1 MIQLVLMLM
10 VLGAWPM
17 IVAAQNVRSPVLR
30 GKVPSQPYIA
40 FDVVD
45 AFGRT
50 ITGYLSEAR
59 GTEPR
64 PLIVYVHGS
73 GHQSHFQRRGDRIV
87 PANGHATL
95 VDVAGDG
102 ARILIVEKPGVRRY
116 DPGDGPPSPGFREEH
131 TLGRWVEAVAAATR
145 AARRLPGIDTTR
157 LLIVGHSEG
166 GLVAARVAA
175 RLTGVTH
182 VALLAGGGPTQLFD
196 LLQLA
201 RAGTFFS
208 DVSAD
213 PGEREA
219 HARVQ
224 WDSIRADPES
234 ATRSF
239 LGHPY
244 RRWSTFLADSPID
257 ALKEFAAKVF
267 LAQGELDRAVTR
279 ESFEVLAAQLTAAG
293 RAPTVHLVPGAD
305 HSFALTSAS
314 PPRDGWA
321 EMLGAVLRWFLA

>member
-1 MIQLVLMLM
+1 M
-10 VLGAWPM
+10 
-17 IVAAQNVRSPVLR
+17 
-30 GKVPSQPYIA
+30 
-40 FDVVD
+40 
-45 AFGRT
+45 
-50 ITGYLSEAR
+50 
-59 GTEPR
+59 
-64 PLIVYVHGS
+64 
-73 GHQSHFQRRGDRIV
+73 
-87 PANGHATL
+87 
-95 VDVAGDG
+95 
-102 ARILIVEKPGVRRY
+102 
-116 DPGDGPPSPGFREEH
+116 
-131 TLGRWVEAVAAATR
+131 
-145 AARRLPGIDTTR
+145 
-157 LLIVGHSEG
+157 GHSEG

-219 HARVQ
+219 YVRVQ
-224 WDSIRADPES
+224 WDSIRTDPES

-239 LGHPY
+239 FGHPY

-257 ALKEFAAKVF
+257 ALKEIAAKVF